1 MSFNSLLIGCLF
13 WPLWSALVCGF
24 CGNYLG
30 GYWASNFAVF
40 ALFMSF
46 LVSLYSLFAV
56 GFDYTQV
63 IITLFTCFKIPV
75 NTMGASY
82 QATWALLF
90 DSLTVTMLLVITT
103 VSGLVHVYATSYM
116 SADPHKSRFFSCLS
130 LFTFF
135 MLMLVTAE
143 NYFQLF
149 VGWEGVGLCSYLLI
163 TFWYT
168 RLQANKSA
176 LQAVVVNKV
185 GDFALVIALLLLL
198 LVFQQTSFNHL
209 FNTASLSQLQ
219 LQFHVGYWSVSLGEA
234 IGFLFFVG
242 AVAKSAQIGLHTW
255 LLSAMEGPTPVSALL
270 HAATMVTAGIFLM
283 IRSNPLLAYAP
294 TTLTLMIIF
303 GALTAF
309 FAATCGLV
317 QHDIKKIIAF
327 STCSQL
333 GYMFY
338 SCGLG
343 NFAASLYHL
352 TNHAFFKALL
362 FLCAGAV
369 IHVLQGEQDLRRMGG
384 LVKVMP
390 VTYVSMLI
398 ASLSLLGFPF
408 LSGFYSKDILI
419 ELAWAHYT
427 IPGTFAFWLATMAAF
442 LTAFY
447 STRLLYFVFLS
458 APNGYRVIYQQVH
471 EVDETMLTAFR
482 PLVMGS
488 IFCGYFIK
496 NIFISFGAPF
506 FTFPGLNKVMGLNL
520 LMDSEFLPFEIK
532 IIPVIFSFSGLFGAL
547 FLYNQPKLVYQLSQ
561 LQMLSFFTR
570 ELHFFL
576 IKKWYFDILYNRYI
590 ATVFYKVGY
599 DLYVLGDQGLL
610 EFIGPQ
616 GIFNTLSRV
625 PVVKSV
631 EVPILY
637 NLILTVISILTFLFF
652 SFFELSNV
660 TKSKSYSN

>member
-1 MSFNSLLIGCLF
+1 MMSFNSLLIGCLF

-90 DSLTVTMLLVITT
+90 DSLTVTMLLVITS
-103 VSGLVHVYATSYM
+103 VSGLVHLYATSYM

-270 HAATMVTAGIFLM
+270 HAATMVTAGIFF
-283 IRSNPLLAYAP
+283 N
-294 TTLTLMIIF
+294 
-303 GALTAF
+303 
-309 FAATCGLV
+309 
-317 QHDIKKIIAF
+317 
-327 STCSQL
+327 
-333 GYMFY
+333 
-338 SCGLG
+338 
-343 NFAASLYHL
+343 
-352 TNHAFFKALL
+352 
-362 FLCAGAV
+362 
-369 IHVLQGEQDLRRMGG
+369 
-384 LVKVMP
+384 
-390 VTYVSMLI
+390 
-398 ASLSLLGFPF
+398 
-408 LSGFYSKDILI
+408 
-419 ELAWAHYT
+419 
-427 IPGTFAFWLATMAAF
+427 
-442 LTAFY
+442 
-447 STRLLYFVFLS
+447 
-458 APNGYRVIYQQVH
+458 
-471 EVDETMLTAFR
+471 
-482 PLVMGS
+482 
-488 IFCGYFIK
+488 
-496 NIFISFGAPF
+496 
-506 FTFPGLNKVMGLNL
+506 
-520 LMDSEFLPFEIK
+520 DS
-532 IIPVIFSFSGLFGAL
+532 
-547 FLYNQPKLVYQLSQ
+547 
-561 LQMLSFFTR
+561 
-570 ELHFFL
+570 
-576 IKKWYFDILYNRYI
+576 
-590 ATVFYKVGY
+590 
-599 DLYVLGDQGLL
+599 
-610 EFIGPQ
+610 
-616 GIFNTLSRV
+616 
-625 PVVKSV
+625 
-631 EVPILY
+631 
-637 NLILTVISILTFLFF
+637 
-652 SFFELSNV
+652 
-660 TKSKSYSN
+660 